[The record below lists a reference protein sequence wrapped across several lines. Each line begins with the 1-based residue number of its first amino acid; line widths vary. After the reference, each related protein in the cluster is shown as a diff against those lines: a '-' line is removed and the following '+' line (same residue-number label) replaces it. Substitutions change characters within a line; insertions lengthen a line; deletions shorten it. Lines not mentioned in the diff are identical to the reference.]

1 MNGYK
6 LYAKLLDK
14 DIENRK
20 LRKKKLA
27 QSLVNTRPVR
37 TTPKISSVV
46 ISKLKTQFEYTCD
59 RCHKPIVYDTL
70 FVDDFTAKYI
80 PLDRETM
87 RTHFKNCR
95 SNRAKN
101 SYDNKY
107 GKTSCTTT
115 LQSNLTGA
123 K

>member
-6 LYAKLLDK
+6 LYSKLLDK

-27 QSLVNTRPVR
+27 QSLVNTAPAR
-37 TTPKISSVV
+37 TRPKISSVV
-46 ISKLKTQFEYTCD
+46 IPKLKTQFEYTCD

-70 FVDDFTAKYI
+70 FVDDFTGKYI

-95 SNRAKN
+95 SNMIK
-101 SYDNKY
+101 KE
-107 GKTSCTTT
+107 
-115 LQSNLTGA
+115 LIVL
-123 K
+123 